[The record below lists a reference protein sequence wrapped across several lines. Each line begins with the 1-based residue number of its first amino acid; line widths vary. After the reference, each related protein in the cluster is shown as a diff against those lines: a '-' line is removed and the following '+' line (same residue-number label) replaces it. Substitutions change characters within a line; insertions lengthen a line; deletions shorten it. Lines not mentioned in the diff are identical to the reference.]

1 MKKLIACL
9 LALVMAVA
17 AVGAMAEGLTFSWW
31 GGDARHA
38 ATQEAV
44 AAFTAATGIAVT
56 NTYSAWSGWEDKMSQ
71 YFASDSAFDVNQVN
85 WNWIFSFVDGEGK
98 SKFYDIKITRFEFG
112 LNEKVIDAIYLF
124 NNESH

>member
-1 MKKLIACL
+1 MKKLLACL
-9 LALVMAVA
+9 LMLVMALT
-17 AVGAMAEGLTFSWW
+17 AVTATAEGLTFSWW

-44 AAFTAATGIAVT
+44 AAFTAATGIEVT

-85 WNWIFSFVDGEGK
+85 WNCLLYTSPSPRD
-98 SKFYDIKITRFEFG
+98 S
-112 LNEKVIDAIYLF
+112 
-124 NNESH
+124 